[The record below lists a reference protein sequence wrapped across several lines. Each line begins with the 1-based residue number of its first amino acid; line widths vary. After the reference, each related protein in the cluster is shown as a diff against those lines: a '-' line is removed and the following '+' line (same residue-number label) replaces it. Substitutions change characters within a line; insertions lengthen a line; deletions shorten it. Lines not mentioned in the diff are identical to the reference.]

1 MSLAVPASYDEYYY
15 TSQND
20 GLICDGG
27 IMPLRNSADP
37 TSTWYKNCLRAE
49 DLMFLNEALNI
60 KGKCCRRNNGVPTPT
75 KFIDSSKL
83 TNIRDNIGYM
93 WDDGSP
99 TMPNLQP
106 HDFGDDST
114 GLRQY
119 ILDSFGSKTRYSEN
133 DSYYHNPLRADQIMN
148 LFKDVKQLN
157 YFYRQGGGRGSAV
170 PYNSSRECVTERT
183 YSDGHSPD
191 TFTYSG
197 YVWYDSIYYKSY
209 DSTVEYH
216 WDEHPTSKSLTFSLY
231 SSGDMIPKTLVE
243 LAIWGGFYVTNYAGK
258 MNEYSEYGD
267 VTNKTTYVFV
277 PIKSAYTNM

>member
-1 MSLAVPASYDEYYY
+1 MSLAIPASYDEYYY

-27 IMPLRNSADP
+27 IMPLRNNADP

-60 KGKCCRRNNGVPTPT
+60 KGKCARYNTGVPTPT
-75 KFIDSSKL
+75 KIIDSNKL
-83 TNIRDNIGYM
+83 ANIRDNIGYL
-93 WDDGSP
+93 WNFGSP

-114 GLRQY
+114 GLQQY
-119 ILDSFGSKTRYSEN
+119 IQDSFGSKTRYSAN
-133 DSYYHNPLRADQIMN
+133 DSYYRNPLRADQMMN

-157 YFYRQGGGRGSAV
+157 YFYRNGGSRGSAV
-170 PYNSSRECVTERT
+170 PYNYSRGCTTERT
-183 YSDGHSPD
+183 YSDGSSPD
-191 TFTYSG
+191 TFTYD
-197 YVWYDSIYYKSY
+197 YVWYDQIYYKYY
-209 DSTVEYH
+209 DSELEYH
-216 WDEHPTSKSLTFSLY
+216 WDEHPTSKYLTFSLY

-267 VTNKTTYVFV
+267 VTNKTSYVFV